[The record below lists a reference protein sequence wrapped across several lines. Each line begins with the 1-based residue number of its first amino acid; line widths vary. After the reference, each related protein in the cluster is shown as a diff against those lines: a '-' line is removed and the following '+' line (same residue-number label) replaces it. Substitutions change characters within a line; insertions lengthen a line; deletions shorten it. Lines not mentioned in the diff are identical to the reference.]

1 MDADLSSRQA
11 DPIWPEDEEKLWQK
25 GVFGKENS
33 EQLQHTMF
41 FYSCKLFGLRAC
53 DEHHKLLCEQFS
65 IGNDIHGQYIQFLG
79 RATKTYKGGLGQM
92 NVQTKNLKHYNEPG
106 KYMHII

>member
-1 MDADLSSRQA
+1 MQVSSPGLAVRFKSVLIFQRSEMDADLSSRQA

-53 DEHHKLLCEQFS
+53 DEHHKLLCE
-65 IGNDIHGQYIQFLG
+65 
-79 RATKTYKGGLGQM
+79 
-92 NVQTKNLKHYNEPG
+92 
-106 KYMHII
+106 